1 MKKLVFGKALSLIIV
16 TQALVSC
23 AGMFEYKPY
32 ARNVQMKPKKEG
44 IIALHQEH
52 RQEDKDLASSMMSQ
66 NCAPKAPEVQSEG
79 EVVIGTTTQS
89 STEKRAGNEQQ
100 VGKFLGMPVMSGDP
114 ATENQ
119 NSTTLQKKEWQIAY
133 LCK

>member
-1 MKKLVFGKALSLIIV
+1 MKKLVFGKALTLIVV
-16 TQALVSC
+16 TQAFVSC

-44 IIALHQEH
+44 IIALRQEH
-52 RQEDKDLASSMMSQ
+52 RQEDKDLATSMMGQ
-66 NCAPKAPEVQSEG
+66 NCAPKAAEVQSEG
-79 EVVIGTTTQS
+79 EVVIGTTTES
-89 STEKRAGNEQQ
+89 STEKRAGNKQ

-114 ATENQ
+114 DRENQ
-119 NSTTLQKKEWQIAY
+119 SSTTLQKKEWQIAY

>member
-1 MKKLVFGKALSLIIV
+1 MKKSVFGNVLSLTLV
-16 TQALVSC
+16 SQMLVSC

-44 IIALHQEH
+44 IVALRQEH
-52 RQEDKDLASSMMSQ
+52 RQEDKDLAQSMMSQ
-66 NCAPKAPEVQSEG
+66 NCAPKNVEVQSEG
-79 EVVIGTTTQS
+79 EVVIGTTTES

-119 NSTTLQKKEWQIAY
+119 SSTTLQKKEWQIAY

>member
-1 MKKLVFGKALSLIIV
+1 MKKSVFGKALSMLVI

-23 AGMFEYKPY
+23 AGMFDYKPY

-44 IIALHQEH
+44 IIALKQEH
-52 RQEDKDLASSMMSQ
+52 RQEDKDLANSMMSQ
-66 NCAPKAPEVQSEG
+66 NCTPKSAEVQSEG
-79 EVVIGTTTQS
+79 EVVIGSTTQS

-100 VGKFLGMPVMSGDP
+100 VGKFLGMAVMSGDP
-114 ATENQ
+114 DTENQ